1 MQILVKAELVLI
13 IMLVIKAN
21 ACLVYSLVPWFWSSS
36 RSFKFWVFWAIFYNT
51 TVSSSTAWSQFLKAR
66 VSRPVGEM
74 LSQRTCI
81 ISLIAI
87 ELPKR
92 RPIYK
97 SVIGAYSL
105 TMSSLIAVSSQNS
118 YPEASSSSFTLIVE
132 FKIVLEHIEKSST
145 RIRGWVRQEFEIRCA
160 YHVVLA

>member
-1 MQILVKAELVLI
+1 
-13 IMLVIKAN
+13 MLVIKAS
-21 ACLVYSLVPWFWSSS
+21 ACLVYSLAPWFWISLSP
-36 RSFKFWVFWAIFYNT
+36 FKFWVFWAIFYNT
-51 TVSSSTAWSQFLKAR
+51 TVSKSEQQLTIIR

-145 RIRGWVRQEFEIRCA
+145 RIRGWVRKEFEIRCA